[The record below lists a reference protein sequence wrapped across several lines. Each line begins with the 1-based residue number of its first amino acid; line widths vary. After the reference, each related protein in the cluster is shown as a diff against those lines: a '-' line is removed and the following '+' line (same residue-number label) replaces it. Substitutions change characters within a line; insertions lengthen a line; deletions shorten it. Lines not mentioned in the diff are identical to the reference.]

1 MNNDNINMANANNN
15 NTNVDNTTYDEN
27 VSSIHEFDFSLICE
41 YFSSISRQGPG
52 SDESTQR
59 ALSMI
64 HDLGADSVIADLGC
78 GCGSQ
83 TIQLAL
89 HTQAKVKALD
99 LFPLFIDK
107 LMARCRKAGVSDR
120 VEAIEGDMCNLPF
133 EKASLDVIWSEGA
146 IYNIGFKR
154 GITEWREYLKPDGWL
169 AVSEASWLTDSRPSE
184 IEDFWNEAYPE
195 IDTIA
200 NKVQQLHDAGYRDI
214 RTFVLPTECW
224 TDNFYQPQKEAQRLF
239 LERYPDNKTAA
250 ELVANQRHEAELYSR
265 YSDYYGYVFYV
276 ARRS

>member
-27 VSSIHEFDFSLICE
+27 GSSIHEFDFSLICE

-107 LMARCRKAGVSDR
+107 LMERCRKAGVADR

-200 NKVQQLHDAGYRDI
+200 NKVQQLKDAGYHDVN
-214 RTFVLPTECW
+214 TFVLPKECW
-224 TDNFYQPQKEAQRLF
+224 IDNFYLPQREAQRLF

-250 ELVANQRHEAELYSR
+250 ELVANQRREAELYSR

>member
-15 NTNVDNTTYDEN
+15 NTNVVNTTYDEN

-64 HDLGADSVIADLGC
+64 HDLGDDSVIADLGC

-107 LMARCRKAGVSDR
+107 LMERCRKAGVSDR

-239 LERYPDNKTAA
+239 LERYPDNKTA
-250 ELVANQRHEAELYSR
+250 N
-265 YSDYYGYVFYV
+265 
-276 ARRS
+276 

>member
-15 NTNVDNTTYDEN
+15 NTNVDNTTHDEN

-83 TIQLAL
+83 TLQLAL

-107 LMARCRKAGVSDR
+107 LMERCRKAGVSDR

-133 EKASLDVIWSEGA
+133 EKASLDVI
-146 IYNIGFKR
+146 
-154 GITEWREYLKPDGWL
+154 WL

-200 NKVQQLHDAGYRDI
+200 NKVQQLKDAGYHDVN
-214 RTFVLPTECW
+214 TFVLPKECW
-224 TDNFYQPQKEAQRLF
+224 IDNFYLPQREAQRLF

-250 ELVANQRHEAELYSR
+250 ELVANQRREAELYSR

>member
-15 NTNVDNTTYDEN
+15 NTNVDNTTHDEN

-107 LMARCRKAGVSDR
+107 LMERCRKAGVADR

-200 NKVQQLHDAGYRDI
+200 NKVQQLKDAGYHDVN
-214 RTFVLPTECW
+214 TFVLPKECW
-224 TDNFYQPQKEAQRLF
+224 IDNFYLPQREAQRLF

-250 ELVANQRHEAELYSR
+250 ELVANQRREAELYSR

>member
-15 NTNVDNTTYDEN
+15 NTNVDNTTHDEN

-64 HDLGADSVIADLGC
+64 HGLGADSVIADLGC

-107 LMARCRKAGVSDR
+107 LMERCRKAGVADR

-195 IDTIA
+195 IDNIA
-200 NKVQQLHDAGYRDI
+200 NKVQQLKDAGYHDVN
-214 RTFVLPTECW
+214 TFVLPKECW
-224 TDNFYQPQKEAQRLF
+224 IDNFYLPQREAQRLF
-239 LERYPDNKTAA
+239 LERYPNNKTAA
-250 ELVANQRHEAELYSR
+250 ELVANQRREAELYSR

-276 ARRS
+276 ARCS

>member
-15 NTNVDNTTYDEN
+15 AGNDEN

-41 YFSSISRQGPG
+41 YFSSIPRQGPG

-89 HTQAKVKALD
+89 RTQAKVKALD

-107 LMARCRKAGVSDR
+107 LMERCREAGVADR
-120 VEAIEGDMCNLPF
+120 VEGVVGDMCNLPF

-154 GITEWREYLKPDGWL
+154 GITEWREYLKPYGWL

-195 IDTIA
+195 VDTIA
-200 NKVQQLHDAGYRDI
+200 NKVQQLKDAGYHDVN
-214 RTFVLPTECW
+214 TFVLPKECW
-224 TDNFYQPQKEAQRLF
+224 IDNFYLPQREAQRLF
-239 LERYPDNKTAA
+239 LERYPNNKTAA
-250 ELVANQRHEAELYSR
+250 ELVANQRREAELYSR

>member
-107 LMARCRKAGVSDR
+107 LMERCRKAGVSDR

-169 AVSEASWLTDSRPSE
+169 SVSEASWLTDSRPSE

-195 IDTIA
+195 IDNIA
-200 NKVQQLHDAGYRDI
+200 NKVQQLKDARYHDVN
-214 RTFVLPTECW
+214 TFVLP
-224 TDNFYQPQKEAQRLF
+224 K
-239 LERYPDNKTAA
+239 
-250 ELVANQRHEAELYSR
+250 
-265 YSDYYGYVFYV
+265 
-276 ARRS
+276 

>member
-15 NTNVDNTTYDEN
+15 NTNVDNTTHEEN
-27 VSSIHEFDFSLICE
+27 VSSIQEFDFSLICE

-64 HDLGADSVIADLGC
+64 HDLGDDSVIADLGC

-107 LMARCRKAGVSDR
+107 LMERCRKAGVSHCPR
-120 VEAIEGDMCNLPF
+120 HNGQIQETASSFLQNHLKNL
-133 EKASLDVIWSEGA
+133 
-146 IYNIGFKR
+146 
-154 GITEWREYLKPDGWL
+154 
-169 AVSEASWLTDSRPSE
+169 DSKIS
-184 IEDFWNEAYPE
+184 
-195 IDTIA
+195 
-200 NKVQQLHDAGYRDI
+200 
-214 RTFVLPTECW
+214 
-224 TDNFYQPQKEAQRLF
+224 
-239 LERYPDNKTAA
+239 
-250 ELVANQRHEAELYSR
+250 
-265 YSDYYGYVFYV
+265 YSDYHDRFHP
-276 ARRS
+276 

>member
-15 NTNVDNTTYDEN
+15 NTNVDITTHDEN

-83 TIQLAL
+83 TLQIAQ

-107 LMARCRKAGVSDR
+107 LMERCREAGVADR
-120 VEAIEGDMCNLPF
+120 VEGVVGDMCNLPF

-154 GITEWREYLKPDGWL
+154 GSTEWREYLKPDGWL
-169 AVSEASWLTDSRPSE
+169 AVSEASWLTDSRPPE

-250 ELVANQRHEAELYSR
+250 ELVANQRREAELYSR

>member
-1 MNNDNINMANANNN
+1 MANANNKM
-15 NTNVDNTTYDEN
+15 TNDDNMRHDEN

-52 SDESTQR
+52 SDESTQH
-59 ALSMI
+59 ALSMVG
-64 HDLGADSVIADLGC
+64 DLGDNSVIADLGC

-83 TIQLAL
+83 TLQLAL

-99 LFPLFIDK
+99 FFPLFTDK
-107 LMARCRKAGVSDR
+107 LMERCRKAGVADR
-120 VEAIEGDMCNLPF
+120 VEGIVGDMCSLPF
-133 EKASLDVIWSEGA
+133 DKKSLDVIWSEGA
-146 IYNIGFKR
+146 IYNIGFKH
-154 GITEWREYLKPDGWL
+154 GITEWRDYLRPGGYL
-169 AVSEASWLTDSRPSE
+169 AVSEASWLTDTRPEE
-184 IEDFWNEAYPE
+184 IEQFWNEAYPE

-200 NKVQQLHDAGYRDI
+200 NKVRQLNDAGYQHI
-214 RTFVLPTECW
+214 NTFVLPKECW
-224 TDNFYQPQKEAQRLF
+224 NVNFYLPQREAQRIF

-250 ELVANQRHEAELYSR
+250 ELVANQRREAELYSR

>member
-1 MNNDNINMANANNN
+1 MANANNN
-15 NTNVDNTTYDEN
+15 NTNVDNTTHDEN

-64 HDLGADSVIADLGC
+64 HDLVADSVIADLGC

-83 TIQLAL
+83 TLQLAL

-107 LMARCRKAGVSDR
+107 LKERCRKAGVSDR

-133 EKASLDVIWSEGA
+133 EKASLDVIQSEGA

-200 NKVQQLHDAGYRDI
+200 NKVQQLKDARYHDVN
-214 RTFVLPTECW
+214 TFVLPKECW
-224 TDNFYQPQKEAQRLF
+224 IDNFYLPQREAQRLF

-250 ELVANQRHEAELYSR
+250 ELVANQRREAELYSR

>member
-15 NTNVDNTTYDEN
+15 NTDVDNTTHDEN
-27 VSSIHEFDFSLICE
+27 LSSIHEFDFSLICE

-99 LFPLFIDK
+99 LFPLFLDRLK
-107 LMARCRKAGVSDR
+107 ERCREAGVSDR

>member
-83 TIQLAL
+83 TLQLAL

-99 LFPLFIDK
+99 LFPLFLDRLK
-107 LMARCRKAGVSDR
+107 ERCRKVGVSDR

>member
-1 MNNDNINMANANNN
+1 MLKSLGYIS
-15 NTNVDNTTYDEN
+15 YYSFDEN

-52 SDESTQR
+52 SDESTQH

-83 TIQLAL
+83 TLQLAL

-107 LMARCRKAGVSDR
+107 LMERCRKAGVSDR
-120 VEAIEGDMCNLPF
+120 VKTIEGDMCNLPF

>member
-83 TIQLAL
+83 TLQLAL

-107 LMARCRKAGVSDR
+107 LMERCRKAGVSDR
-120 VEAIEGDMCNLPF
+120 VKTIEGDMCNLPF

-154 GITEWREYLKPDGWL
+154 GITEWREYLKPYGWL

-195 IDTIA
+195 PDNIA
-200 NKVQQLHDAGYRDI
+200 NKVQQLKDAGYHDVN
-214 RTFVLPTECW
+214 TFVLPKECW
-224 TDNFYQPQKEAQRLF
+224 IDNFYLPQREAQRLF

-250 ELVANQRHEAELYSR
+250 ELVANQRREAELYSR

>member
-1 MNNDNINMANANNN
+1 MANANNN

-64 HDLGADSVIADLGC
+64 HDLGDDSVIADLGC

-107 LMARCRKAGVSDR
+107 LKERCRKAGVSDR

-154 GITEWREYLKPDGWL
+154 GITEWREYLKPYGWL

-195 IDTIA
+195 IDNIA
-200 NKVQQLHDAGYRDI
+200 NKVQQLKDAGYHDVN
-214 RTFVLPTECW
+214 TFVLPKECW
-224 TDNFYQPQKEAQRLF
+224 IDNFYLPQREAQRLF

-250 ELVANQRHEAELYSR
+250 ELVANQRREAELYSR

>member
-83 TIQLAL
+83 TLQLAL

-99 LFPLFIDK
+99 LFPLFLDRLK
-107 LMARCRKAGVSDR
+107 ERCRKVGVSDR

-154 GITEWREYLKPDGWL
+154 GITEWREYLKPYGWL

-200 NKVQQLHDAGYRDI
+200 TKVQQLKDAGYHDVN
-214 RTFVLPTECW
+214 TFVLPKECW
-224 TDNFYQPQKEAQRLF
+224 IDNFYLPQREVQRLF

-250 ELVANQRHEAELYSR
+250 ELVANQRREAELYSR

>member
-1 MNNDNINMANANNN
+1 
-15 NTNVDNTTYDEN
+15 
-27 VSSIHEFDFSLICE
+27 
-41 YFSSISRQGPG
+41 
-52 SDESTQR
+52 
-59 ALSMI
+59 MI

-107 LMARCRKAGVSDR
+107 LMVRCRKAGVSDR

-265 YSDYYGYVFYV
+265 YSDYCGYVFYV

>member
-107 LMARCRKAGVSDR
+107 LMARCRKVGVSDR

-200 NKVQQLHDAGYRDI
+200 NKVQQLHDAGYHDVN
-214 RTFVLPTECW
+214 TFVLPKECW

>member
-15 NTNVDNTTYDEN
+15 NTNVDNTTHDEN

-99 LFPLFIDK
+99 LFPLFLDRLK
-107 LMARCRKAGVSDR
+107 ERCRKVGVSDR

>member
-1 MNNDNINMANANNN
+1 
-15 NTNVDNTTYDEN
+15 
-27 VSSIHEFDFSLICE
+27 
-41 YFSSISRQGPG
+41 
-52 SDESTQR
+52 
-59 ALSMI
+59 MI
-64 HDLGADSVIADLGC
+64 HDLGDDSVIADLGC

-107 LMARCRKAGVSDR
+107 LMERCRKAGVSDR

-200 NKVQQLHDAGYRDI
+200 NKVQQLKDAGYHDVN
-214 RTFVLPTECW
+214 TFVLPKECW
-224 TDNFYQPQKEAQRLF
+224 IDNFYLPQREAQRLF
-239 LERYPDNKTAA
+239 LERYPNNKTAA
-250 ELVANQRHEAELYSR
+250 ELVANQRREAELYSR

>member
-1 MNNDNINMANANNN
+1 MANANNN

-27 VSSIHEFDFSLICE
+27 GSSIHEFDFSLICE

-64 HDLGADSVIADLGC
+64 HDLGAGSVIADLGC

-107 LMARCRKAGVSDR
+107 LMERCRKAGVSDR

-154 GITEWREYLKPDGWL
+154 GITEWREYLKPYGWL

-195 IDTIA
+195 IDNIA

-224 TDNFYQPQKEAQRLF
+224 IDNFYLPQREAQRLF
-239 LERYPDNKTAA
+239 LERYPNNKTAA
-250 ELVANQRHEAELYSR
+250 ELVANQRREAELYSR

>member
-1 MNNDNINMANANNN
+1 MANANNN
-15 NTNVDNTTYDEN
+15 TANDEN
-27 VSSIHEFDFSLICE
+27 ISSIHEFDFSLICE

-52 SDESTQR
+52 SDESTLR

-64 HDLGADSVIADLGC
+64 GNLDNDSMIADLGC

-89 HTQAKVKALD
+89 HCQAKIMALD

-107 LMARCRKAGVSDR
+107 LMDRCRKAGVADK
-120 VEAIEGDMCNLPF
+120 VEGIVGDMCSLPF
-133 EKASLDVIWSEGA
+133 DKESLDVIWSEGA

-154 GITEWREYLKPDGWL
+154 GITEWREYLKSGGFL
-169 AVSEASWLTDSRPSE
+169 VVSESSWLTDARPEE
-184 IEDFWNEAYPE
+184 IEQFWNEAYPE

-200 NKVQQLHDAGYRDI
+200 NKVQQLSDAGYQDI
-214 RTFVLPTECW
+214 RTFVLSSECW
-224 TDNFYQPQKEAQRLF
+224 IENFYLPQKDAQRLF

-250 ELVANQRHEAELYSR
+250 ELVAIQRHEAELYSR

>member
-15 NTNVDNTTYDEN
+15 NTNVDNTTHDEN

-99 LFPLFIDK
+99 LFPLFLDRLK
-107 LMARCRKAGVSDR
+107 ERCREAGVSDR

-195 IDTIA
+195 IGTIA
-200 NKVQQLHDAGYRDI
+200 NKVQQLKDAGYHDVN
-214 RTFVLPTECW
+214 TFVLPKECW
-224 TDNFYQPQKEAQRLF
+224 IDNFYLPQREAQRLF

>member
-27 VSSIHEFDFSLICE
+27 GSSIHEFDFSLICE

-52 SDESTQR
+52 SDESTLR

-64 HDLGADSVIADLGC
+64 GNLDNDSMIADLGC

-89 HTQAKVKALD
+89 HCQAKVKALD

-107 LMARCRKAGVSDR
+107 LMDRCRKAGVADK
-120 VEAIEGDMCNLPF
+120 VEGIVGDMCSLPF
-133 EKASLDVIWSEGA
+133 DKESLDVIWSEGA

-154 GITEWREYLKPDGWL
+154 GITEWREYLKSGGFL
-169 AVSEASWLTDSRPSE
+169 VVSESSWLTDTRPEE
-184 IEDFWNEAYPE
+184 IEQFWNEAYPE

-200 NKVQQLHDAGYRDI
+200 NKVQQLSDAGYQDI
-214 RTFVLPTECW
+214 RTFVLSSECW
-224 TDNFYQPQKEAQRLF
+224 IENFYLPQKDAQRLF

-250 ELVANQRHEAELYSR
+250 ELVAIQRHEAELYSR

>member
-15 NTNVDNTTYDEN
+15 AANDEN

-64 HDLGADSVIADLGC
+64 HDLGAGSVIADLGC

-107 LMARCRKAGVSDR
+107 LMVRCRKAGVSDR

-200 NKVQQLHDAGYRDI
+200 NKVQQLKDAGYHDVN
-214 RTFVLPTECW
+214 TFVLPKECW
-224 TDNFYQPQKEAQRLF
+224 IDNFYLPQREAQRLF

-250 ELVANQRHEAELYSR
+250 ELVANQRREAELYSR

>member
-15 NTNVDNTTYDEN
+15 NTNVDNTTHDEN

-107 LMARCRKAGVSDR
+107 LMERCRKAGVADR

-200 NKVQQLHDAGYRDI
+200 NKVQQLKDAGYHDVN
-214 RTFVLPTECW
+214 TFVLPKDCW
-224 TDNFYQPQKEAQRLF
+224 IDNFYLPQREAQRLF

-250 ELVANQRHEAELYSR
+250 ELVANQRREAELYSR